1 MLILFLHTSLSPAI
15 PTIAKQFQVDDSLA
29 SWVMSVYM
37 ISGAVMTILIGRFS
51 DIFGA
56 KKMLV
61 LMMGAFAITTALAGF
76 AQDIVTLLVIRAI
89 QGIAIA
95 NSPIGLKVIRD
106 QYPKEKFSVGQGI
119 ITTAY
124 SGGMAMGVVFGPIL
138 VSELGWQTIFY
149 ICIPIAFLLLFSVWK
164 GIPADETTKIEERLK
179 VKEKDQ
185 TSQPKKTRPKF
196 SVDILGTIT
205 MAIALVSFLVAITY
219 SGSITTNSRS
229 FFVPLVI
236 GIISLFFFIK
246 VEKKSTS
253 PLVPLKL
260 LLHPVIFTG
269 NITMLTIGVIQYI
282 VVTGI
287 PQLGASPPGSGLGL
301 SPDAVGLLQLPL
313 SITLMILGPVFGVL
327 LAKRKDLNLKLL
339 VPGMAIICFSF
350 LLLTLF
356 TQSQS
361 GVTAAL
367 FVFAIGA
374 SILPISLTNITIK
387 LTPTEF
393 TGIASA
399 ATSDMRII
407 GGAIGPVITMVILSS
422 SLVTLNVNGTSG
434 DYPSPIA
441 FEIILI
447 VGLVL
452 SVASTFIVMIMRK
465 HAAKSFESNQIS

>member
-1 MLILFLHTSLSPAI
+1 
-15 PTIAKQFQVDDSLA
+15 
-29 SWVMSVYM
+29 
-37 ISGAVMTILIGRFS
+37 
-51 DIFGA
+51 
-56 KKMLV
+56 MLV
-61 LMMGAFAITTALAGF
+61 LMMAAFAITTALAGF
-76 AQDIVTLLVIRAI
+76 AQDIVTLLIIRAI

-106 QYPKEKFSVGQGI
+106 QYPKGKFSVGQGI

-124 SGGMAMGVVFGPIL
+124 SGGMAIGVVLGPVL

-149 ICIPIAFLLLFSVWK
+149 MCTPLAFLLLFFVWK
-164 GIPADETTKIEERLK
+164 GIPVDETYKIDEQ
-179 VKEKDQ
+179 VKIKDGDQ
-185 TSQPKKTRPKF
+185 DSHAKKTRPKL
-196 SVDILGTIT
+196 SVDIPGTIT
-205 MAIALVSFLVAITY
+205 MAIALVSFLLAITY
-219 SGSITTNSRS
+219 SGSITTNSS
-229 FFVPLVI
+229 AFFVPLVI
-236 GIISLFFFIK
+236 GIIALFFFIR
-246 VEKKSTS
+246 VEKKAKS

-269 NITMLTIGVIQYI
+269 NITMLMIGVVQYI

-287 PQLGASPPGSGLGL
+287 PQLGASPQGSGLGL

-356 TQSQS
+356 TSSQS

-367 FVFAIGA
+367 FVFGIGA

-387 LTPTEF
+387 LTPNEF

-422 SLVTLNVNGTSG
+422 LLVTINVDGTSG
-434 DYPSPIA
+434 NYPSPTA
-441 FEIILI
+441 FEIIFL
-447 VGLVL
+447 VGLAL
-452 SVASTFIVMIMRK
+452 SVASTFLVMIMRK
-465 HAAKSFESNQIS
+465 HAAKSFESKQIS